1 MNMTT
6 KISTEKVARENNENE
21 MMGGDGLKP
30 TMYHIPPTNGVQTS
44 NEAAAAIEPFSQRQR
59 DILYA
64 YVCDQYMLGTT
75 NQEAEEAL
83 GMPAQ
88 TITPRMLELR
98 KEGLVVDSGMKRK
111 TRSGRRAIVWI
122 DARHKDYDHG
132 DAAE

>member
-1 MNMTT
+1 MKKDNNLTPPQKERENHHET
-6 KISTEKVARENNENE
+6 KIQ
-21 MMGGDGLKP
+21 DGLRP
-30 TMYHIPPTNGVQTS
+30 TMHHIPPSNGVPTS
-44 NEAAAAIEPFSQRQR
+44 DEAAAAIEPVAQRQR

-64 YVCDQYMLGTT
+64 YVCDQYTLGTT

-98 KEGLVVDSGMKRK
+98 KEGIVVDSGMKRK
-111 TRSGRRAIVWI
+111 TRSGRRAIVWT
-122 DARHKDYDHG
+122 DARYKDHDHG

>member
-1 MNMTT
+1 MYTTNNMNLEM
-6 KISTEKVARENNENE
+6 KGRENSNETIIR
-21 MMGGDGLKP
+21 DGVRP
-30 TMYHIPPTNGVQTS
+30 TAYHYPPSNGVQTS
-44 NEAAAAIEPFSQRQR
+44 DEAAAAIEPVGQRQR

-64 YVCDQYMLGTT
+64 YVCDQCMLGTT

-98 KEGLVVDSGMKRK
+98 KEGLVVDSDMKRR

-122 DARHKDYDHG
+122 DARYEGYDQ
-132 DAAE
+132 AE

>member
-1 MNMTT
+1 
-6 KISTEKVARENNENE
+6 
-21 MMGGDGLKP
+21 LKP
-30 TMYHIPPTNGVQTS
+30 DDVKPSGVRPTKYHVPPSNGVPTS
-44 NEAAAAIEPFSQRQR
+44 DEAAAAIEPVAQRQR

-111 TRSGRRAIVWI
+111 TRSGRWAIVWI

>member
-1 MNMTT
+1 MYKNHNMNPET
-6 KISTEKVARENNENE
+6 KGRAYSNETFIR
-21 MMGGDGLKP
+21 DGVRP
-30 TMYHIPPTNGVQTS
+30 TAHHYPPSNGVQTS
-44 NEAAAAIEPFSQRQR
+44 DEAAAAIEPVAQRQR

-88 TITPRMLELR
+88 TVSPRMGELR
-98 KEGLVVDSGMKRK
+98 KEGLVVDSGEKRR

-122 DARHKDYDHG
+122 DARYADYHQ
-132 DAAE
+132 AAVAK